1 MIDNTY
7 LIKAI
12 DAYPYNLPEAVE
24 ALNYALSYDG
34 ENVFALQLMAKIYAE
49 QLKDYHNAMI
59 YFEAAMQ
66 ADMSQPSLYPDYIN
80 IAIKVADYLNAQKLI
95 EFALTL
101 RGTNKALIY
110 SLQAYLYESLFKY
123 KKAIK
128 AIKKAKKFAF
138 DQHTTNC
145 LIDAEKRIEDKMS
158 QK

>member
-1 MIDNTY
+1 M
-7 LIKAI
+7 
-12 DAYPYNLPEAVE
+12 
-24 ALNYALSYDG
+24 
-34 ENVFALQLMAKIYAE
+34 
-49 QLKDYHNAMI
+49 
-59 YFEAAMQ
+59 
-66 ADMSQPSLYPDYIN
+66 
-80 IAIKVADYLNAQKLI
+80 I

>member
-66 ADMSQPSLYPDYIN
+66 ADMSQPSLYPDYI
-80 IAIKVADYLNAQKLI
+80 K
-95 EFALTL
+95 
-101 RGTNKALIY
+101 
-110 SLQAYLYESLFKY
+110 
-123 KKAIK
+123 
-128 AIKKAKKFAF
+128 
-138 DQHTTNC
+138 
-145 LIDAEKRIEDKMS
+145 
-158 QK
+158 